1 MTRQSNRR
9 VNPVTSI
16 ALLSIPLLFAS
27 TGLAAEKY
35 VPITLA
41 DSDLLSNGHLLIT
54 DAGPNLVDEG
64 SGIYEIDRFGEIVWS
79 YTTGL
84 AWAHNADLQTN
95 GNVIISDTGHNRVI
109 IINESGNT
117 LWDTDDIALSDGSQL
132 QYPNDANLLANGN
145 RLITDR
151 DNHRVIEITETG
163 NIVWQFG
170 ETGIPRNDSSHL
182 FGPHNADRLANGNT
196 IIADSVNRRIIE
208 INPEGDIVWEYA
220 DSLSWPRDADRLT
233 NGNILI
239 NDSNN
244 YRIIE
249 VTTNGQI
256 VWEHTF
262 TGISYDS
269 NRLPSGNTLFDSGQS
284 LYEVNPSGEVVWS
297 YPSSSE
303 EVWVLN
309 PTSGVELYCNIH
321 RPSDFDPE
329 GLYPAVALV
338 PGGSGDGEEFKR
350 TGTAQRFAEL
360 GFIVM
365 RFDPDGRGRSTN
377 GGSYTYEDDNG
388 FIQQDGLRAVIQHLT
403 DLPETDDANV
413 GIFTFSYGITMG
425 AGALG
430 RYPQDP
436 PVKFLIEWE
445 GPSNRSDTA
454 WPNGHLQHDINDE
467 PWWYEREP
475 INFVDD
481 YNGYL
486 LVVQSET
493 DHVQPNNQHSMDINN
508 YGTNVE
514 FGGYGNCLWTRI
526 NSESGVTNNLPN
538 SIYSIQ
544 NRPDWIA
551 ETVDINTLYDQYLIE
566 MSQMSAVPL
575 ALTTTEIKRGHDVTL
590 TTTGASPNA
599 IIYYIHSLSGEGST
613 YVPILGIDLDVN
625 SPITL
630 IGSATTNNAG
640 ESQLTGTVPA
650 SAPLIP
656 IWLQSVQRLS
666 GNGALKSNVVATE
679 IIQ

>member
-1 MTRQSNRR
+1 MKSQQPNHKTK
-9 VNPVTSI
+9 PAII
-16 ALLSIPLLFAS
+16 AVLLSISFLFAS
-27 TGLAAEKY
+27 LGFSADTY

-41 DSDLLSNGHLLIT
+41 DSDLLGNGNLLIT
-54 DAGPNLVDEG
+54 DAGPGLVGEG
-64 SGIYEIDRFGEIVWS
+64 SGIYEIDRFGEIYWS

-84 AWAHNADLQTN
+84 AWAHNADRQTN

-109 IINESGNT
+109 IIDETGNT
-117 LWDTDDIALSDGSQL
+117 LWDTDDITLSDGSNL
-132 QYPNDANLLANGN
+132 QYPNDANLLTNGN

-182 FGPHNADRLANGNT
+182 FGPHNADRLTNGNT

-208 INPEGDIVWEYA
+208 VNPAGDIVWDYEDA
-220 DSLSWPRDADRLT
+220 LSWPRDADRLP
-233 NGNILI
+233 NGNTLI

-249 VTTNGQI
+249 VTPDEQI

-262 TGISYDS
+262 SGISYDS
-269 NRLPSGNTLFDSGQS
+269 NRLPSGNTLYDSGQW
-284 LYEVNPSGEVVWS
+284 LYEVNPSGEVVWT

-321 RPSDFDPE
+321 RPSDFDPDE
-329 GLYPAVALV
+329 LYPAVVLV
-338 PGGSGDGEEFKR
+338 PGGSSDGEGFKR
-350 TGTAQRFAEL
+350 NGSAQRFAEL

-388 FIQQDGLRAVIQHLT
+388 FIQQDGLRAVLQYLT
-403 DLPETDDANV
+403 DLPETDDTNIGV
-413 GIFTFSYGITMG
+413 FTFSYGISMG
-425 AGALG
+425 AGAIG
-430 RYPQDP
+430 RYPQNP
-436 PVKFLIEWE
+436 PIKFIIEWE
-445 GPSNRSDTA
+445 GPSDRTDTY
-454 WPNGHLQHDINDE
+454 GHLQHDITDE
-467 PWWYEREP
+467 PWWFEREP
-475 INFVDD
+475 INFIDD
-481 YNGYL
+481 FNGYL
-486 LVVQSET
+486 LVVQSEQ
-493 DHVQPNNQHSMDINN
+493 DHVQSNNQHSMDINN
-508 YGTNVE
+508 FGTNTIY
-514 FGGYGNCLWTRI
+514 GGYGSCLWTRI
-526 NSESGVTNNLPN
+526 NSESGVTNNSPN

-544 NRPDWIA
+544 NRPDWI
-551 ETVDINTLYDQYLIE
+551 EESEYINALYDQYLIE

-575 ALTTTEIKRGHDVTL
+575 VLSTTEFLRGHDVTL

-599 IIYYIHSLSGEGST
+599 IVYFIHSLSGEGST

-630 IGSATTNNAG
+630 IGSATTDNAG
-640 ESQLTGTVPA
+640 VAQLIGTVPA

-656 IWLQSVQRLS
+656 IWLQSVQRLP

-679 IIQ
+679 ITQ